1 MEKSTSTSTTS
12 GPAQE
17 WYIKVGTCKDC
28 KWWGRDEY
36 HYCENPNIG
45 VKGKFNND
53 CAWSEDPFCS
63 IQTGPDFGCIH
74 HEPKEKQNA
83 NKN

>member
-1 MEKSTSTSTTS
+1 MD
-12 GPAQE
+12 QE
-17 WYIKVGTCKDC
+17 NVLSKRVAELYDSVNANNSNTCKDC

-45 VKGKFNND
+45 VKGKFNDD

-74 HEPKEKQNA
+74 WEK
-83 NKN
+83 KDE